1 MERKTCITTILLLI
15 IISFTIQANFNRR
28 KDIYE
33 AFVRGDMNKWM
44 SIITEMEKTPG
55 SWTKDQKLELTEY
68 YYGLAAYHI
77 GEKNYKSAKIIINK
91 ADVILDQ
98 LLKSDPKNATILAYK
113 GSFTAYKIS
122 LDKIKVVVLGKES
135 LKYLNEAY
143 KYDPNNIQAL
153 TDKGHALF
161 NAPKLFG
168 GDKNEAI
175 IFFLKSIAL
184 LEKNNLS
191 SQNWFYL
198 NNIVQAAKAYTETG
212 QFEKAKQLYL
222 KLLQKEPNFGWVKN
236 ELYPELLKTMGNR

>member
-1 MERKTCITTILLLI
+1 MERKTCIATILLLI
-15 IISFTIQANFNRR
+15 IMSFTIQANFNRQ
-28 KDIYE
+28 KDIYD
-33 AFVRGDMNKWM
+33 AFVKGDMNKWM
-44 SIITEMEKTPG
+44 SIIIEMEKTPG
-55 SWTKDQKLELTEY
+55 IRTKEQKLELTEY
-68 YYGLAAYHI
+68 YYGLAAYQI
-77 GEKNYKSAKIIINK
+77 SKKNYKSAKITINK
-91 ADVILDQ
+91 AELLLDL

-135 LKYLNEAY
+135 LKYLDEAY

-175 IFFLKSIAL
+175 RFFLKSIAL
-184 LEKNNLS
+184 IEKNNMTN
-191 SQNWFYL
+191 QNWIYL

-212 QFEKAKQLYL
+212 QREKARQLYL
-222 KLLQKEPNFGWVKN
+222 KVLQKEPNFGWVKN
-236 ELYPELLKTMGNR
+236 ELYPELIKTMAN